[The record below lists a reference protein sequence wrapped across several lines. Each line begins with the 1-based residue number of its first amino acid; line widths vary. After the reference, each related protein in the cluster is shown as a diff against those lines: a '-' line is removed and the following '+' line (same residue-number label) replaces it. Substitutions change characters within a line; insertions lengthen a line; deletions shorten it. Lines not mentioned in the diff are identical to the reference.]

1 MLGEAVLSLFARQV
15 RIRSGVEQ
23 DLLQVGPADER
34 RRAEGPHPG
43 DLGGSQGVHV
53 RPALDEQP
61 DGLLVAPEDREV
73 EGGEPVRR
81 PGIGVCRVFVEELP
95 ETGDPPERGGFVH
108 RKLVV
113 GRAELVGP
121 LAVALVQRMQGF
133 RDHGPSMKEGR
144 PMTPR
149 RSAMRSEPGRK
160 PLNGWSGR
168 GLTVAHRPRALVLI
182 FVAAVIVG
190 GCGGGSKHE
199 TAPVPTPI
207 GRGPAFM
214 PPPVGPLPP
223 PGENCMPGALRG
235 ETRIHLELFARR
247 RVVVIPENIGVRPRC
262 RYPLRT
268 LAPTGVVQ
276 VDGDGRT
283 LRDFFAVWRMPLSR
297 HRLLSFRGNVTAFV
311 AGKRWTGGVGAIP
324 LTDHAQIVVE
334 VGGYIRPH
342 SFYLF
347 APR

>member
-1 MLGEAVLSLFARQV
+1 MLGEAVLSLFARQI

-43 DLGGSQGVHV
+43 NLGRGQRVHV

-61 DGLLVAPEDREV
+61 DGLFVAPEDREV
-73 EGGEPVRR
+73 QGREPVRR
-81 PGIGVCRVFVEELP
+81 PGVGVHRILVEEPP
-95 ETGDPPERGGFVH
+95 EARDPPERGGFVR

-113 GRAELVGP
+113 GRSEPLGP
-121 LAVALVQRMQGF
+121 LAVAFVQRLQRL
-133 RDHGPSMKEGR
+133 RDHGRSMKGC
-144 PMTPR
+144 PMPPR

-168 GLTVAHRPRALVLI
+168 GLTVAHRPRALLLI
-182 FVAAVIVG
+182 FLAAVVG
-190 GCGGGSKHE
+190 GCGSGSQHE
-199 TAPVPTPI
+199 PAPVPTPI

-223 PGENCMPGALRG
+223 PAEKCVPGESRG
-235 ETRIHLELFARR
+235 EIRIHLELFARR
-247 RVVVIPENIGVRPRC
+247 RVVVIPENVGVRPHC

-268 LAPTGVVQ
+268 LAPTGVVE
-276 VDGDGRT
+276 VDRAGRT
-283 LRDFFAVWRMPLSR
+283 LRDFFAVWRMPLSQ
-297 HRLLSFRGNVTAFV
+297 HRLLSFRGKVTAFV
-311 AGKRWTGGVGAIP
+311 GGERWTGDVGAIP
-324 LTDHAQIVVE
+324 LTDNAQIVVE
-334 VGGYIRPH
+334 VGGYVRPH

-347 APR
+347 PPR